1 MNRRYRRQKPVV
13 EINITPFTDVILVL
27 LVIFMIATPLLSQSG
42 VRVKMPK
49 PQASKPVTTKP
60 PVTITITKD
69 GVVRL
74 EREAVTGE
82 ELQEKML
89 VIYTRDPSVAVI
101 LNIDKAVQFK
111 DISYVLN
118 ILNDLGVKNINIAT
132 IAEG

>member
-49 PQASKPVTTKP
+49 PQAAKPVTAKP

-69 GVVRL
+69 SVVRL
-74 EREAVTGE
+74 EKEPVTGE

-101 LNIDKAVQFK
+101 LNIDKTVQFK

-118 ILNDLGVKNINIAT
+118 IVNELGVKNINIAT
-132 IAEG
+132 VSE